1 MKKIFISMMMA
12 AAMMAATSCA
22 CSSNSEKKAEENVEC
37 TADKCAGCDKKDSCG
52 DSKAVPSECSKEEC
66 AGCDSTSVKDTC
78 CRR

>member
-1 MKKIFISMMMA
+1 
-12 AAMMAATSCA
+12 MMAATSCA
-22 CSSNSEKKAEENVEC
+22 CSSNSEKKVEENVEC

-52 DSKAVPSECSKEEC
+52 DSKAVPSECSKEDCAGCSKEEC